1 MLQKTHEKI
10 AKKIAADL
18 EMEDKHEIALFVKGS
33 IKPDSWK
40 DFPHHENKQDEI
52 RYHLIRARAEFIEKD
67 DSWLEH
73 LGIALHYVQDMW
85 TLHPRLE
92 DKHTEWENQINDAQI
107 MEKDKFEDY
116 LQKVAIPTRG
126 TTQYLSLLNE
136 INNQKFT
143 NNALDEILTF
153 SCKGRPEDAITYG
166 WSDPVIDLNF
176 SYKLSLMLA
185 GCIIDP
191 SAVNKR
197 KKLEKEHEVMEK
209 QLLQIKTE
217 INDLFPD
224 GRQIMEDIAKLDEK
238 IKVLAQQN
246 EALEQKKTLIDEKMN
261 SLQKDE
267 DRIKKGLWKIFQK
280 KSVELLQSSKQKLQE
295 ELNPILLSIK
305 ENQRQIQDAEAA
317 KKELEQEVNNK
328 RIEQKIDERLSE
340 LNFKELIIIDYIKN
354 VDQSIKELEPW
365 IDYLGL
371 DEKSTKYRNQ
381 YIEEW
386 GFPPP

>member
-1 MLQKTHEKI
+1 
-10 AKKIAADL
+10 
-18 EMEDKHEIALFVKGS
+18 
-33 IKPDSWK
+33 
-40 DFPHHENKQDEI
+40 
-52 RYHLIRARAEFIEKD
+52 
-67 DSWLEH
+67 
-73 LGIALHYVQDMW
+73 
-85 TLHPRLE
+85 
-92 DKHTEWENQINDAQI
+92 
-107 MEKDKFEDY
+107 
-116 LQKVAIPTRG
+116 
-126 TTQYLSLLNE
+126 
-136 INNQKFT
+136 
-143 NNALDEILTF
+143 
-153 SCKGRPEDAITYG
+153 
-166 WSDPVIDLNF
+166 
-176 SYKLSLMLA
+176 MLA

-246 EALEQKKTLIDEKMN
+246 EALEQKKTLIDEKMI

>member
-1 MLQKTHEKI
+1 
-10 AKKIAADL
+10 
-18 EMEDKHEIALFVKGS
+18 
-33 IKPDSWK
+33 
-40 DFPHHENKQDEI
+40 
-52 RYHLIRARAEFIEKD
+52 
-67 DSWLEH
+67 
-73 LGIALHYVQDMW
+73 MW

>member
-1 MLQKTHEKI
+1 M
-10 AKKIAADL
+10 
-18 EMEDKHEIALFVKGS
+18 
-33 IKPDSWK
+33 
-40 DFPHHENKQDEI
+40 
-52 RYHLIRARAEFIEKD
+52 
-67 DSWLEH
+67 
-73 LGIALHYVQDMW
+73 
-85 TLHPRLE
+85 
-92 DKHTEWENQINDAQI
+92 
-107 MEKDKFEDY
+107 
-116 LQKVAIPTRG
+116 
-126 TTQYLSLLNE
+126 
-136 INNQKFT
+136 
-143 NNALDEILTF
+143 
-153 SCKGRPEDAITYG
+153 
-166 WSDPVIDLNF
+166 
-176 SYKLSLMLA
+176 
-185 GCIIDP
+185 
-191 SAVNKR
+191 
-197 KKLEKEHEVMEK
+197 
-209 QLLQIKTE
+209 
-217 INDLFPD
+217 
-224 GRQIMEDIAKLDEK
+224 
-238 IKVLAQQN
+238 LAQQN